1 MNLVQ
6 YFLTEPHGSR
16 QRMANNLGVTKA
28 WFSQV
33 TQGRVKPS
41 IDLCK
46 RIEQETNGKVSRK
59 DLRPDLYV

>member
-1 MNLVQ
+1 MTLVQ

-16 QRMANNLGVTKA
+16 QKMANNLGGTKA
-28 WFSQV
+28 LISQV
-33 TQGRVKPS
+33 TQGRFKHS

-46 RIEQETNGKVSRK
+46 RIEQQTNGKVSRK